1 VTVRGAVI
9 LLIMRYGQAKTQPTE
24 PSQSNGALVVKYS
37 NSAVMQQPNAKNA
50 GEFGVAVT
58 SHADQERRA
67 QQHGRHQELIR
78 DPLFLSCKLRDR
90 PVAPSPSPACSRS
103 FFQVGAEGTGPSTSL
118 IYTCG
123 IFPPFVGS
131 SPGLQ
136 QHVCVGVA

>member
-1 VTVRGAVI
+1 VTVRGVVI

-67 QQHGRHQELIR
+67 QQHERHQELIR
-78 DPLFLSCKLRDR
+78 DPLFSELQTSG
-90 PVAPSPSPACSRS
+90 PASRAVS
-103 FFQVGAEGTGPSTSL
+103 VSGMLEVVFSGGR
-118 IYTCG
+118 
-123 IFPPFVGS
+123 
-131 SPGLQ
+131 
-136 QHVCVGVA
+136 